1 MRNILFMRVG
11 RRLGHNDWQL
21 GESDI
26 VMITFEFQ
34 KNDERDQQVHMFRT
48 SDKVLNPGKACAKAV
63 KQVRSYIGTTEKP
76 QCVVSDCQKAMTRRS
91 RQIKPGPG

>member
-1 MRNILFMRVG
+1 MLIGVIFFAMRLCEYLQTSCTEQSRRTKVLQMRNILFMRVG

-48 SDKVLNPGKACAKAV
+48 SDKVLNPGKA
-63 KQVRSYIGTTEKP
+63 
-76 QCVVSDCQKAMTRRS
+76 
-91 RQIKPGPG
+91 